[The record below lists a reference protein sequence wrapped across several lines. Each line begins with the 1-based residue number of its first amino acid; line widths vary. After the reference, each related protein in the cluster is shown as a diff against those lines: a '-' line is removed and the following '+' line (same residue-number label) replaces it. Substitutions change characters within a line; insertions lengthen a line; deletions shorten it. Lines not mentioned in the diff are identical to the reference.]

1 MYNDAC
7 HCNIQIYNKTNAC
20 VCTFSFNTGVLLK
33 PLCFVLE
40 WAPGGSLHSVLQK
53 YRKADARISPMVL
66 QETARQV
73 CTYTCAYIIYHIR

>member
-1 MYNDAC
+1 MVHTHMHARTHARMHAHTHY
-7 HCNIQIYNKTNAC
+7 YYYYYLC
-20 VCTFSFNTGVLLK
+20 VYCSTAGVLLK

-53 YRKADARISPMVL
+53 YRKADARISPLVL

-73 CTYTCAYIIYHIR
+73 ITL